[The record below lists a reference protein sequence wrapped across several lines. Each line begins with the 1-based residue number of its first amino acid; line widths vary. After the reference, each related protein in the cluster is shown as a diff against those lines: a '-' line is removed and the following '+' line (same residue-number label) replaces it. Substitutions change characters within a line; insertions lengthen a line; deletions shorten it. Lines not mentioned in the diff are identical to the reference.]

1 MTLIIIAQAAGIYFL
16 NEENKTL
23 TIVNERLALITTPI
37 PKAIYVFGCSKPSA
51 AVVVL
56 GNGNSYPLEWKQ
68 LKKLKQL
75 FPKNIP
81 IISFQDPE
89 CKSSET

>member
-1 MTLIIIAQAAGIYFL
+1 MKKWLVVLMSLAIIILAAQAYFL

-23 TIVNERLALITTPI
+23 TITNEELALITTPV

-75 FPKNIP
+75 FPKDIP
-81 IISFQDPE
+81 II
-89 CKSSET
+89 